1 MDLVKEATLE
11 ASTPPGAML
20 MVNAL
25 PTAAS
30 VKSTLHS
37 RASKTLKYSSPT
49 VVSPSFALIVKSCNH
64 WLALTG

>member
-11 ASTPPGAML
+11 SSTPPGAIVI
-20 MVNAL
+20 VNVL
-25 PTAAS
+25 PTASS
-30 VKSTLHS
+30 VKSTSHS

-49 VVSPSFALIVKSCNH
+49 VVSPSFALIVKSCSH